1 MFNRC
6 NQIDINDTWSSL
18 HMLKSVAPSAIEVHR
33 HPNIKARFRKSV
45 SSSSSIIDLVEYRA
59 RLQPDYIEALSL
71 NGVSDTILHIG
82 KMFGMR

>member
-18 HMLKSVAPSAIEVHR
+18 HMLKSVTPSAIEVH
-33 HPNIKARFRKSV
+33 HHSNIKARFRK
-45 SSSSSIIDLVEYRA
+45 SSSSIIDLVEYRA
-59 RLQPDYIEALSL
+59 TLQPGCIEALSL